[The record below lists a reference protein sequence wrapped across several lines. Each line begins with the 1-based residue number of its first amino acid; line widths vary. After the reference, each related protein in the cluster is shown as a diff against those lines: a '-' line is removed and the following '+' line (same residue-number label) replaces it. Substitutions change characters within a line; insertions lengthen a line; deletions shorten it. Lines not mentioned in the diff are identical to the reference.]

1 MASVVQ
7 QDAGRPEPPIP
18 SATTP
23 RRATNVRYAVLAV
36 TTLASILLYL
46 DRSCLSEIAKSADF
60 QRDVG
65 LDKRAIG
72 WIMAAFFF
80 AYALAQVPAGSLSD
94 RFGAR
99 GMMAFYIALWSLFTG
114 LGGVAVGFVSLLVTR
129 LAMGVAQAGAYPTSG
144 GLLGRWIPFA
154 ERGKANSIVAL
165 GGRIGFALTPLL
177 TAYLMAFVQ
186 WHATLLIYGLAGVLV
201 AALFWWI
208 FRERPELHPRV
219 NLAERELIESGQ
231 PPGVPVPHGRARRAP
246 VRAMLCDRSLWCLSI
261 TMFCTNVGW
270 AFLITWLPTY
280 MKDVKHLED
289 SVGAWMATLS
299 LLGGIIGMVL
309 GGYLADFAVR
319 VLPLRWARSVPI
331 TASRFLGVIA
341 YIVAIQF
348 DSVWVATAA
357 FAVVA
362 FSTDLGTAATWSYAQ
377 DVGGRHVGSVLG
389 WANMWGNIGAAAI
402 AVLMPLLIAEGDREP
417 NWDAAFIL
425 CAVGFLVAAVASLGI
440 DASRPIQCEG
450 EPASA

>member
-1 MASVVQ
+1 M
-7 QDAGRPEPPIP
+7 
-18 SATTP
+18 
-23 RRATNVRYAVLAV
+23 
-36 TTLASILLYL
+36 
-46 DRSCLSEIAKSADF
+46 
-60 QRDVG
+60 G
-65 LDKRAIG
+65 L
-72 WIMAAFFF
+72 
-80 AYALAQVPAGSLSD
+80 
-94 RFGAR
+94 
-99 GMMAFYIALWSLFTG
+99 
-114 LGGVAVGFVSLLVTR
+114 
-129 LAMGVAQAGAYPTSG
+129 AQAGAYPTSG

-186 WHATLLIYGLAGVLV
+186 WRATLVIYGLAGVLV
-201 AALFWWI
+201 AGLFWWI

-219 NLAERELIESGQ
+219 NRAERELIESGQ

-246 VRAMLCDRSLWCLSI
+246 VRAMFRNRSLWCLSVA
-261 TMFCTNVGW
+261 MFCTNIGW

-280 MKDVKHLED
+280 MKDVKHLEA
-289 SVGAWMATLS
+289 SVGAWMSTLS

-309 GGYLADFAVR
+309 GGYLADLAVR
-319 VLPLRWARSVPI
+319 VLSLRWARGVPI
-331 TASRFLGVIA
+331 AASRFLGMIA

-357 FAVVA
+357 FAIVA

-389 WANMWGNIGAAAI
+389 WSNMWGNIGAAVI
-402 AVLMPLLIAEGDREP
+402 TVLLPLLIAEGEKEP

-440 DASRPIQCEG
+440 DASRPIECEAQ
-450 EPASA
+450 PASR